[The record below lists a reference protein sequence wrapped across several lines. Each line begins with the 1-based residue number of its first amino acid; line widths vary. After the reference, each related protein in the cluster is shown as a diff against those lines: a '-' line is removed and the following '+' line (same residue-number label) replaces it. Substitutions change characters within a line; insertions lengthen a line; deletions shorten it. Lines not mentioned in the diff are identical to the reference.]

1 MTMPTDIILLYSILI
16 LLIIFFTYRERETS
30 KDEHNMSKDEY
41 LVLLAVLDSLIDNYK
56 NNFISPKIEKLEN
69 GIDIDPKSQTN
80 ALTYFQE
87 KKNELYQSSVK
98 EIINDYLTTDQKKI
112 LNKYFSTQS
121 LSLYIISR
129 IKKD

>member
-1 MTMPTDIILLYSILI
+1 MPTDIILLSSIL
-16 LLIIFFTYRERETS
+16 LLLTIFFIHQRKDTS
-30 KDEHNMSKDEY
+30 KDDSNLSKDEY

-87 KKNELYQSSVK
+87 QKNELYQTSLK
-98 EIINDYLTTDQKKI
+98 EIINDYLTTDQKKV
-112 LNKYFSTQS
+112 LSKYFSTQS

>member
-1 MTMPTDIILLYSILI
+1 MPTDIILLSSIL
-16 LLIIFFTYRERETS
+16 LLLTIFFIHQRKDTS
-30 KDEHNMSKDEY
+30 KDDSNLSKDEY

-87 KKNELYQSSVK
+87 QKNELYQSSVK
-98 EIINDYLTTDQKKI
+98 EIINNYLTTDQKKV
-112 LNKYFSTQS
+112 LSKYFSTQS